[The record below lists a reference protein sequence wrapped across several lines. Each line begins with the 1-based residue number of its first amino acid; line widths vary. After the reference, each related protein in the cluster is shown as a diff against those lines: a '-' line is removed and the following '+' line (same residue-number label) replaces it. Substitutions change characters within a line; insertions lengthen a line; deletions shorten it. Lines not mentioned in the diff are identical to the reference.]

1 MDKTFNNR
9 NLKRLFNNKAL
20 YGCYLGYIERAHLW
34 GNAYSIFS
42 HIFQLLGVV
51 GLNGTNVH
59 KHAVVVF
66 KLNVEIVMEGDL
78 QARVLEALK
87 NLQPQEDVIHK
98 FVQL

>member
-1 MDKTFNNR
+1 M
-9 NLKRLFNNKAL
+9 
-20 YGCYLGYIERAHLW
+20 
-34 GNAYSIFS
+34 
-42 HIFQLLGVV
+42 V

-66 KLNVEIVMEGDL
+66 KLNVETVMEGDL

-98 FVQL
+98 FVRL